1 MQEITSPAAWIQN
14 PVQQRPSLEPP
25 LEYPKLLMNEGIAR
39 TILRPPSNPDDC
51 LFSKMSANYSAD
63 LQSRVEPCVFGGNP
77 DCTQCGCA
85 FSSGLHWAK
94 SIKLAGPVRTN
105 HFVQGS
111 INVGLLFNRLRQHS
125 TQRSRW
131 THNSQKLDSKPPAD
145 LVQIQP

>member
-1 MQEITSPAAWIQN
+1 MRWTGGD
-14 PVQQRPSLEPP
+14 
-25 LEYPKLLMNEGIAR
+25 M
-39 TILRPPSNPDDC
+39 LRKP
-51 LFSKMSANYSAD
+51 

-77 DCTQCGCA
+77 DCSQCGCA
-85 FSSGLHWAK
+85 ISSGLHWVK
-94 SIKLAGPVRTN
+94 SIKLAGPVRIN

-125 TQRSRW
+125 TQLSRW